1 MAEQWR
7 VGRKIPKNLY
17 KGDLDVGRMD
27 TPELAAEVVVTM
39 NELDWRL
46 KNFLDSGRF
55 EFEFVDKL
63 IKDEAPAPVLR
74 EAEALTQAA
83 QMVLRDFLARSE
95 PKS

>member
-27 TPELAAEVVVTM
+27 TAELAAEVVDGM
-39 NELDWRL
+39 NGVNWRL
-46 KNFLDSGRF
+46 KNFVDSRRF

-63 IKDEAPAPVLR
+63 VRSRTPAHVLE
-74 EAEALTQAA
+74 EAEALTKAA
-83 QMVLRDFLARSE
+83 QAVLRDFLTRSE

>member
-27 TPELAAEVVVTM
+27 TPELAAEVVAGM
-39 NELDWRL
+39 NELDRRL
-46 KNFLDSGRF
+46 KNFLESKQFRMALLEEVFKMPEPADVGTA
-55 EFEFVDKL
+55 V
-63 IKDEAPAPVLR
+63 EAMMEV
-74 EAEALTQAA
+74 AEA
-83 QMVLRDFLARSE
+83 VLRDFLARSE